1 VSYCHGLPVG
11 QVLCCAE
18 AHWKDKEII
27 MRTIVLGAAALCVSA
42 GFSASAADS
51 ASAQALTHH
60 SALRPACHDVAKHPL
75 EPLEARLHRNALPKA
90 PARVAIEASRPHPLV
105 ALMLGV
111 GF

>member
-1 VSYCHGLPVG
+1 
-11 QVLCCAE
+11 
-18 AHWKDKEII
+18 
-27 MRTIVLGAAALCVSA
+27 MRKIVLGAAALCVSA
-42 GFSASAADS
+42 GFSASAADR

-60 SALRPACHDVAKHPL
+60 SALRPACHDVARHPL

-90 PARVAIEASRPHPLV
+90 SPGAPARVAIEASRPHPRV